1 MKNIESLKIIICISV
16 LFSINTLIHSQ
27 SKQILSTSVNAGIFT
42 PLDLLSERINSG
54 FRIGFDFESRNQN
67 FGVYLSANF
76 NIAMYKN
83 TTENLNKDMTA
94 AIYEIDI
101 GPRWYIG
108 KTKKVQGNIDLGF
121 SAFTGNYVDKLK
133 FGLSAAVGLNVPLN
147 KKLVI
152 NTGSRISLIGI
163 DYFQLYAT
171 VFAGV
176 RYNF

>member
-1 MKNIESLKIIICISV
+1 LYFGIIFNKHTDT
-16 LFSINTLIHSQ
+16 FSIKTNFINF
-27 SKQILSTSVNAGIFT
+27 SKCRNIYS
-42 PLDLLSERINSG
+42 SG
-54 FRIGFDFESRNQN
+54 FRIGFDLESRNQN

-76 NIAMYKN
+76 NIAKYKN

-121 SAFTGNYVDKLK
+121 SA
-133 FGLSAAVGLNVPLN
+133 
-147 KKLVI
+147 
-152 NTGSRISLIGI
+152 LIGI
-163 DYFQLYAT
+163 DYFQLFVMVY
-171 VFAGV
+171 AGV